1 MKTEDRRPKTE
12 VEIRNPKSAFRNQI
26 LIFDGVCNLC
36 NSLVKFVIRRDKK
49 ARIRFASLQSAAG
62 QTLLSKAG
70 LKSGIADTVIYF
82 TDNNFKLRSS
92 AVLYLLRDIGGVLK
106 LFYIFIIIP
115 PFIRDFIYNL
125 VARNRY
131 RIFGK
136 RESCMV
142 PSKDIENRFLL

>member
-1 MKTEDRRPKTE
+1 MELS
-12 VEIRNPKSAFRNQI
+12 NPI
-26 LIFDGVCNLC
+26 LLFDGICNLC
-36 NSLVKFVIRRDKK
+36 NRLVIFVIRRDRN

-62 QTLLSKAG
+62 QTLLLKAG
-70 LKSGIADTVIYF
+70 LKSGTSDTVIYF
-82 TDNNFKLRSS
+82 TDNNFKFRSS
-92 AVLYLLRDIGGVLK
+92 AVLYLLRDIGGVSK
-106 LFYIFIIIP
+106 LFYTLIIIP
-115 PFIRDFIYNL
+115 PFIRDFFYNL

>member
-1 MKTEDRRPKTE
+1 MEYSTP
-12 VEIRNPKSAFRNQI
+12 V

-36 NSLVKFVIRRDKK
+36 NRLVIFVIRRDKK

-70 LKSGIADTVIYF
+70 LKSGTADTVIYF
-82 TDNNFKLRSS
+82 TDNNVKLRSS
-92 AVLYLLRDIGGVLK
+92 AVLCLLRDIGCVSK

-115 PFIRDFIYNL
+115 PFIRDFFYNL

-142 PSKDIENRFLL
+142 PSKDIENRFIL

>member
-1 MKTEDRRPKTE
+1 MEYSTP
-12 VEIRNPKSAFRNQI
+12 V

-49 ARIRFASLQSAAG
+49 ARIRFASLQSPAG
-62 QTLLSKAG
+62 QSLISKAG
-70 LKSGIADTVIYF
+70 LKSGTTDTVIYF
-82 TDNNFKLRSS
+82 TDNNFKFRSS
-92 AVLYLLRDIGGVLK
+92 AVLYLLRDIGGISK
-106 LFYIFIIIP
+106 LLYTFIIIP
-115 PFIRDFIYNL
+115 PFIRDFFYNL
-125 VARNRY
+125 VARSRY